1 MKKHVLICG
10 LGILLGFLLNTGV
23 LAAANSSIGRW
34 TIWSKNP
41 ALQWEDAFVT
51 GNGKIGSLIAGRP
64 QEERIACVHEE
75 LFIRGWDRHKVTVPQ
90 TAQLMPY
97 VRQLMEK
104 SKSDEAAWL
113 LTDEAERQLRAM
125 GANQRWPLIPHP
137 AFDLCIR
144 QLDKLPLPVADY
156 RRQLNLETGEATVVW
171 KQGAGSFT
179 ESVFS
184 SRKDNV
190 NVIRLKANNKGKI
203 NVELSLEET
212 PGREGEHFEHDLDHA
227 FSEVNREASGHW
239 LTYHAAYDKDPGGYD
254 GVAKVTLRG
263 GNIQT
268 KGKSLVVRNAEEVL
282 IIVSIVPQEDAR
294 NASLDA
300 VKAGLDK
307 LATNYDKLLRPH
319 AQKHGELFHRMQLD
333 LGCGEQWTVT
343 PTEQMLAQIKE
354 TGPTPLFLE
363 QLHAMGRYLLISSC
377 GKFPP
382 PLQGIWSGGWKPAWI
397 GGFVWD
403 SPNGVTMLIFKTLYF

>member
-1 MKKHVLICG
+1 MAVNSASGFRSLHPSVGQVASSGSRLPAAIE
-10 LGILLGFLLNTGV
+10 LG
-23 LAAANSSIGRW
+23 
-34 TIWSKNP
+34 
-41 ALQWEDAFVT
+41 D
-51 GNGKIGSLIAGRP
+51 
-64 QEERIACVHEE
+64 
-75 LFIRGWDRHKVTVPQ
+75 
-90 TAQLMPY
+90 
-97 VRQLMEK
+97 
-104 SKSDEAAWL
+104 
-113 LTDEAERQLRAM
+113 
-125 GANQRWPLIPHP
+125 
-137 AFDLCIR
+137 
-144 QLDKLPLPVADY
+144 
-156 RRQLNLETGEATVVW
+156 GEATVVW
-171 KQGAGSFT
+171 KQGSGSFT

-319 AQKHGELFHRMQLD
+319 AQKTRR
-333 LGCGEQWTVT
+333 T
-343 PTEQMLAQIKE
+343 
-354 TGPTPLFLE
+354 
-363 QLHAMGRYLLISSC
+363 IS
-377 GKFPP
+377 PY
-382 PLQGIWSGGWKPAWI
+382 AV
-397 GGFVWD
+397 GFRLW
-403 SPNGVTMLIFKTLYF
+403 

>member
-1 MKKHVLICG
+1 MAVNSASGFRSLHPSVGQVASSGSRLPAAIE
-10 LGILLGFLLNTGV
+10 LGDG
-23 LAAANSSIGRW
+23 
-34 TIWSKNP
+34 
-41 ALQWEDAFVT
+41 
-51 GNGKIGSLIAGRP
+51 GSDCCLEARCR
-64 QEERIACVHEE
+64 QFYRI
-75 LFIRGWDRHKVTVPQ
+75 
-90 TAQLMPY
+90 
-97 VRQLMEK
+97 
-104 SKSDEAAWL
+104 
-113 LTDEAERQLRAM
+113 
-125 GANQRWPLIPHP
+125 
-137 AFDLCIR
+137 
-144 QLDKLPLPVADY
+144 
-156 RRQLNLETGEATVVW
+156 
-171 KQGAGSFT
+171 
-179 ESVFS
+179 VFS

-319 AQKHGELFHRMQLD
+319 AQNTANYF
-333 LGCGEQWTVT
+333 TVC
-343 PTEQMLAQIKE
+343 
-354 TGPTPLFLE
+354 
-363 QLHAMGRYLLISSC
+363 S
-377 GKFPP
+377 
-382 PLQGIWSGGWKPAWI
+382 WI
-397 GGFVWD
+397 
-403 SPNGVTMLIFKTLYF
+403 